1 MSTEPL
7 YQEIIQFAID
17 KEQEAVDLYG
27 RMAAKTDRASG
38 KILFQ
43 ELADMERGHK
53 AKLERL
59 DKKYFESQKLKPIQ
73 DLKIADYLV
82 DAELRPD
89 SSYQDILLFAAK
101 REKAAFDLY
110 TDLARVYASTQD
122 VKKMFE
128 VLAQEEASHKLK
140 IEREYDENI
149 FKEN

>member
-1 MSTEPL
+1 MSAEPL

-17 KEQEAVDLYG
+17 KEQEAIDLYS
-27 RMAAKTDRASG
+27 RMAAQTERASG

-53 AKLERL
+53 TKLERL

-73 DLKIADYLV
+73 DLKIANYLV
-82 DAELRPD
+82 DTKLRPD
-89 SSYQDILLFAAK
+89 STYQDILLFAAK

-110 TDLARVYASTQD
+110 TDLARVYTAVED
-122 VKKMFE
+122 VKKIFE
-128 VLAQEEASHKLK
+128 VLAQEEATHKLK
-140 IEREYDENI
+140 LEREYDENI